1 MPYLKA
7 MERFANAT
15 QLLPEQIWD
24 QPDVASAMLKY
35 GGQTGSAT
43 PLMWAH
49 AEYIKLL
56 RSTSDGRVFD
66 TVAEVRDRYMKPG
79 RKPSRLRVW
88 KSNRHLKS
96 VSPGDRLRIQA
107 TSGFTLHWSNDEW
120 KHVDD
125 TGSIS
130 TPLGF
135 EYVDIDIAASAA
147 APIRFTFNWRE
158 TRNWEGR
165 DYVVAIAK

>member
-7 MERFANAT
+7 MERFANST

-24 QPDVASAMLKY
+24 QPDIPSAMLKY

-56 RSTSDGRVFD
+56 RSAADGRVFD
-66 TVAEVRDRYMKPG
+66 LIDEIRDRYLKPG
-79 RKPSRLRVW
+79 RQPSRLRVW
-88 KSNRHLKS
+88 KPNHHLKS
-96 VSPGDRLRIQA
+96 VSPGDRMRIQA
-107 TSGFTLHWSNDEW
+107 MQPFTLHWTKDEW
-120 KHVDD
+120 RSVSD
-125 TGSIS
+125 TPSIS
-130 TPLGF
+130 TPIGF
-135 EYVDIDIAASAA
+135 DYVDIDIGAGDS

-158 TRNWEGR
+158 TRRWEGR
-165 DYVVAIAK
+165 DYAVAIA